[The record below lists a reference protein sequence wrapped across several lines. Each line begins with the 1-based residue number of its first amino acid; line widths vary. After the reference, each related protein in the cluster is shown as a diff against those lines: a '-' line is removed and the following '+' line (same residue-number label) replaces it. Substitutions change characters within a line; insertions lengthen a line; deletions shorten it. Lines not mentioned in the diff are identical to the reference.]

1 MSISDDAEDQ
11 AFDAALRSSSWMTR
25 QQLEGFV
32 RMALRERQH
41 RSADPSMKDKN
52 DALVEAVVAANFD
65 AIAGDKSVG
74 SSSTSSS
81 SSGMESQAAWALQRL
96 VRGMSGKM
104 KRVFVEKATASMTKE
119 QMREFVIEA
128 YDARER
134 GSVTAAIEAM
144 SQTQIKETLTEMTMA
159 MDDAE
164 KRDFAAESVSQQ

>member
-41 RSADPSMKDKN
+41 RSDDPSMKAKN
-52 DALVEAVVAANFD
+52 DALVEAVVAANFN
-65 AIAGDKSVG
+65 AVAGDKSVG

-134 GSVTAAIEAM
+134 GSVTAAIETM

-159 MDDAE
+159 MNDAE
-164 KRDFAAESVSQQ
+164 KIDFAAESVSQQ